1 MSIQTT
7 ITPIDNSVYIERPL
21 ASDSQIN
28 ETLEKSQKSFS
39 LWKNTSIDERIKI
52 INTVSYTHLRAHET

>member
-1 MSIQTT
+1 MSTQTT

-28 ETLEKSQKSFS
+28 ETLDKSQKSFS
-39 LWKNTSIDERIKI
+39 LWKNTSLILDEC
-52 INTVSYTHLRAHET
+52 